1 MSESTTSDFLGSLR
15 RAVSNVHLYP
25 KGHPQSDVALDML
38 TETTG
43 ALAAGHDQ
51 VVLSMMDNAFYL
63 DRQLLPQASLEYR
76 DLFRLLHG
84 RGLDSI
90 SIVGRPTVGDLTEL
104 ADFLAD
110 EGSDIPADGTIRLN
124 ERPYNRSELLKQ
136 ASMSEIRRSYT
147 ASLDFLTG
155 VAESMAE
162 EDGADITDAVWTVEQ
177 LLEQVLLQPG
187 SSLLLSTLKTHDE
200 YTFYHSINTCLLALT
215 VGQAIG
221 LANEQLIELGVGSL
235 LHDLGKI
242 RVPIEVIQYPGRL
255 DDAMWA
261 EIKRHPHEGAQ
272 AILAGSGRGQE
283 IAALVALE
291 HHARYDLTGY
301 PAVARRERL
310 HLYSRITAICDVYD
324 ALTTRRAYKRA
335 MPPASALKI
344 VIQGAADGQ
353 LDPDLV
359 QVFVSIL
366 GIFPAGSLLRLD
378 TGEVAVVVAA
388 GHDGEAMQAA
398 IAVGAD
404 GERIVHPEPFELPVD
419 RVTDLVLPDEVGLD
433 PASLVESA
441 HLDHN

>member
-1 MSESTTSDFLGSLR
+1 MSEATTSDFLGSLR

-43 ALAAGHDQ
+43 AMAAGYDQ

-63 DRQLLPQASLEYR
+63 DRHLLPQASLEYR
-76 DLFRLLHG
+76 DIYRLLHG

-90 SIVGRPTVGDLTEL
+90 SIVGRPTIGDLAEL

-221 LANEQLIELGVGSL
+221 LTNEQLIELGVGSL

-261 EIKRHPHEGAQ
+261 EIRRHPHEGAQ

-283 IAALVALE
+283 VAALVALE

-344 VIQGAADGQ
+344 VIQGAAEGQ

-388 GHDGEAMQAA
+388 GHDGDAMQAA
-398 IAVGAD
+398 IAVGTD
-404 GERIVHPEPFELPVD
+404 GERIAHPEPFELSVN

>member
-1 MSESTTSDFLGSLR
+1 MSEATTSDFLGSLR

-43 ALAAGHDQ
+43 AMAAGYDQ

-76 DLFRLLHG
+76 DIYRLLHG

-90 SIVGRPTVGDLTEL
+90 SIVGRPTIGDLAEL

-221 LANEQLIELGVGSL
+221 LTNEQLIELGVGSL

-261 EIKRHPHEGAQ
+261 EIRRHPHEGAQ

-283 IAALVALE
+283 VAALVALE

-344 VIQGAADGQ
+344 VIQGAAEGQ

-388 GHDGEAMQAA
+388 GHDGDAMQAA
-398 IAVGAD
+398 IAVGTD
-404 GERIVHPEPFELPVD
+404 GERIVHPEPFELSVG

>member
-1 MSESTTSDFLGSLR
+1 MREIATTDFFGSLR

-25 KGHPQSDVALDML
+25 KGHPQSEVALDML
-38 TETTG
+38 TETAG
-43 ALAAGHDQ
+43 ALTTGFDQ

-76 DLFRLLHG
+76 DVYRLLHG

-90 SIVGRPTVGDLTEL
+90 SIVGRPTIGDLTEL
-104 ADFLAD
+104 ADFLGD
-110 EGSDIPADGTIRLN
+110 EGSDLPADGTIRLN
-124 ERPYNRSELLKQ
+124 ERPYNRSELMKQ
-136 ASMSEIRRSYT
+136 ASLSEIRHSYT
-147 ASLDFLTG
+147 ASLDFLNG
-155 VAESMAE
+155 VAESMAD
-162 EDGADITDAVWTVEQ
+162 EDGADISDAVWTVEQ
-177 LLEQVLLQPG
+177 LLEKVLLQPG
-187 SSLLLSTLKTHDE
+187 ASLLLSTLKTHDE

-221 LANEQLIELGVGSL
+221 LSNDQLIELGVGSL

-255 DDAMWA
+255 DDSMWA

-272 AILAGSGRGQE
+272 AILAGSGHGQE

-291 HHARYDLTGY
+291 HHARFDLEGY

-310 HLYSRITAICDVYD
+310 HLYSRITAVCDVYD

-335 MPPASALKI
+335 MPPAAALKI
-344 VIQGAADGQ
+344 VIEGANTGQ

-378 TGEVAVVVAA
+378 TGEVAVVVEA
-388 GHDGEAMQAA
+388 GHDGATMQAA
-398 IAVGAD
+398 IALDAD
-404 GERIVHPEPFELPVD
+404 GLRVEAPEPFELTVD
-419 RVTDLVLPDEVGLD
+419 RVADLVLPDEVGLD
-433 PASLVESA
+433 PASLAESA
-441 HLDHN
+441 HLGLN

>member
-1 MSESTTSDFLGSLR
+1 MREVATTDFLGSLR

-25 KGHPQSDVALDML
+25 KGHPQSETALDML

-43 ALAAGHDQ
+43 AMVTGFDQ

-63 DRQLLPQASLEYR
+63 DRQLLPQASLEFR
-76 DLFRLLHG
+76 DLYRVLRD
-84 RGLDSI
+84 RGLDSL
-90 SIVGRPTVGDLTEL
+90 SIIGRPTIGDLAEL
-104 ADFLAD
+104 ADFLAS

-124 ERPYNRSELLKQ
+124 ERPYDRSQLLEQ
-136 ASMSEIRRSYT
+136 ASMSEIRHSYT
-147 ASLDFLTG
+147 ASLDFLNG
-155 VAESMAE
+155 VSESMAD
-162 EDGADITDAVWTVEQ
+162 EDGADISDAVWTVEQ

-187 SSLLLSTLKTHDE
+187 ASLLLSTLKTHDE

-221 LANEQLIELGVGSL
+221 LSQEQLIELGVGAL

-242 RVPIEVIQYPGRL
+242 RVPVEIIQHPGRL
-255 DDAMWA
+255 DDAMWS

-272 AILAGSGRGQE
+272 AILAGSGSGQE

-291 HHARYDLTGY
+291 HHARYDLGGY
-301 PAVARRERL
+301 PAVAPRERL
-310 HLYSRITAICDVYD
+310 HLYSRITSVCDVYD

-335 MPPASALKI
+335 MPPAAALKL
-344 VIQGAADGQ
+344 VVEGAGTQ

-388 GHDGEAMQAA
+388 GGDAESVQAA
-398 IAVGAD
+398 IAITAD
-404 GERIVHPEPFELPVD
+404 GERLAAPETFELAVD
-419 RVTDLVLPDEVGLD
+419 RVADLVLPDEVGLD
-433 PASLVESA
+433 AASLVESQQFT
-441 HLDHN
+441 LN